1 MARLTPRTIAA
12 LAGLATALLVGA
24 EVAMATDAMAARAPS
39 PLSGNPRQLV
49 GDADPGP
56 AATTATAAATTAGV
70 CPPSGQTQWRPEAWA
85 VEHVGQNQASAP
97 TVGDV
102 DGDGVLDVVWGDER
116 GFVHAHRANGSSL
129 PGFPAPAVVA
139 GSTPTAIGSSPVVVD
154 LDRNGRP
161 EIVVGVGTL
170 VGRNQQGGLVVLDHR
185 GRVRWRHRTN
195 DVFGMWTG
203 QGTPDGFT
211 EGVWSSPAVGDVDGD
226 GFADIVFG
234 SWDHRIYALDRFGRA
249 LPGFPYLHH
258 DTVWSSPAL
267 YDVDGDGR
275 VEIFIGSDSTPH
287 RGGQLLSLDWNGGAV
302 SLRWAQTIGEIFQS
316 SPAIADVDRDGRAE
330 VVIGSGDLFGTVDSR
345 RVWMWHADDGSRQ
358 VGWPVTVGAAV
369 TGSPALGDLD
379 GDGRLDVVIADRG
392 GRLHA
397 LASNGSVIWSRF
409 DPQAAYWSSPA
420 IADLDGNGR
429 QDVLI
434 TGVAG
439 TYAVRGSD
447 GARLDPGPFS
457 INAGMAWL
465 GGGSPLVANFGRF
478 GWQAVVAGFDGGR
491 NCTRVAA
498 YRLPAPRVASAW
510 PMWRGHPTHRAAPAP
525 TVAPLGPGYCR
536 RPSNPAAHPTQGSA
550 VGYWILTGS
559 GQVVAR
565 RVPHL
570 GDVAGRLPAGVRAV
584 AITATNT
591 GRGYWILDS
600 RGDVHTFGDATDW
613 GSVSDVLPVGVSLGG
628 PIISMAALPT
638 GDGYWLLGS
647 DGGVFRFGDA
657 RFHGSVPGVLPPG
670 RTADA
675 PVIAMV
681 PTTSGGG
688 YWLIASDGGM
698 FSFGDAE
705 FHGSVPGVLPPG
717 RRLDGAIVSAAVHPA
732 GIGYWMLGSD
742 GGVFSF
748 DVPFEG
754 SVPGLGLCTSAAV
767 VELRPTRTGNGY
779 YALAVDGGVFTFGDA
794 YFRGAGAPDATDMA
808 VRW

>member
-1 MARLTPRTIAA
+1 MARLTPRMLAVLAILVSILAA
-12 LAGLATALLVGA
+12 GA
-24 EVAMATDAMAARAPS
+24 ADMAP
-39 PLSGNPRQLV
+39 V
-49 GDADPGP
+49 
-56 AATTATAAATTAGV
+56 AATTAPEGALAGPVARRQAAGAGVSSAGV
-70 CPPSGQTQWRPEAWA
+70 CPENAPGQNPWRPQAWV
-85 VEHVGQNQASAP
+85 VEHAGQNQASSP
-97 TVGDV
+97 TIGDL
-102 DGDGVLDVVWGDER
+102 DGDRVPDVVWGDER

-139 GSTPTAIGSSPVVVD
+139 GGAPSAIGSSPVVVD

-170 VGRNQQGGLVVLDHR
+170 VAPNQHGGLVVLDHQ
-185 GRVRWRHRTN
+185 GRVRWSRRTN
-195 DVFGMWTG
+195 DIFGMWNG

-226 GFADIVFG
+226 GFVDIVFG

-249 LPGFPYLHH
+249 LPGFPYQHH

-275 VEIFIGSDSTPH
+275 VEIFIGVDSSPH
-287 RGGQLLSLDWNGGAV
+287 RGGQMLSLDWNGGAV
-302 SLRWAQTIGEIFQS
+302 GVRWVQTIGEIFQS
-316 SPAIADVDRDGRAE
+316 SPVIADVDRDGRAE
-330 VVIGSGDLFGTVDSR
+330 VVVGSGDLFGTVDSR
-345 RVWMWHADDGSRQ
+345 RVWMWHADDGSPQ
-358 VGWPVTVGAAV
+358 PGWPVTLGAAV

-379 GDGRLDVVIADRG
+379 GDGRLDVVIGDRG
-392 GRLHA
+392 RGLHA
-397 LASNGSVIWSRF
+397 LSSTGSVIWSRDVSRRSAA
-409 DPQAAYWSSPA
+409 DPGTGYWSSPA
-420 IADLDGNGR
+420 IADVDGDGR

-434 TGVAG
+434 TGGYG
-439 TYAVRGSD
+439 TYVVRGRD
-447 GARLDPGPFS
+447 GARLDPGPFTV
-457 INAGMAWL
+457 NHPMAWL

-478 GWQAVVAGFDGGR
+478 GWQAVVAGFDVQR

-498 YRLPAPRVASAW
+498 YRLPGPRVAPAW

-536 RPSNPAAHPTQGSA
+536 RPSNPPARPAPGSA
-550 VGYWILTGS
+550 VGYWILTGA

-565 RVPHL
+565 QVPHM

-584 AITATNT
+584 AITSTNT

-600 RGDVHTFGDATDW
+600 RGEVHAFGDALDW
-613 GSVSDVLPVGVSLGG
+613 GSVSDVVPAGVPLGG

-638 GDGYWLLGS
+638 GNGYWLLGS

-670 RTADA
+670 RVADG

-681 PTTSGGG
+681 PTTTGRG
-688 YWLIASDGGM
+688 YWLIATDGGM
-698 FSFGDAE
+698 FSFGDAR

-732 GIGYWMLGSD
+732 GSGYWLLGSD

-748 DVPFEG
+748 DVPFRG
-754 SVPGLGLCTSAAV
+754 SVPGLGLCGTAAV

-779 YALAVDGGVFTFGDA
+779 YALSVDGGVFTFGDA
-794 YFRGAGAPDATDMA
+794 FFRGAAGVGDAVDMA